1 MTQEQEQNQIRAI
14 NQICSLIA
22 GGRDARETDILKDR
36 PLQRV
41 EKCLELASREQGE
54 TASNPNNDAEKFRK
68 IKQVSRKIDALGS
81 LLVWAKLVEEQMQD
95 RAAVAENAF
104 FHDEYYEQTEKFKL

>member
-1 MTQEQEQNQIRAI
+1 MFSIMKFCGEQKRTDWLPQHRIQKVEEFKPMTQEQEQHQIRAI

-41 EKCLELASREQGE
+41 EKCLELASLEQG
-54 TASNPNNDAEKFRK
+54 
-68 IKQVSRKIDALGS
+68 
-81 LLVWAKLVEEQMQD
+81 
-95 RAAVAENAF
+95 
-104 FHDEYYEQTEKFKL
+104 

>member
-54 TASNPNNDAEKFRK
+54 TASDPNNDAEKFRK
-68 IKQVSRKIDALGS
+68 IVNSLKQALQYIALTQS
-81 LLVWAKLVEEQMQD
+81 LQKYAKMQ
-95 RAAVAENAF
+95 
-104 FHDEYYEQTEKFKL
+104 K

>member
-41 EKCLELASREQGE
+41 EKCLELASLEQGE
-54 TASNPNNDAEKFRK
+54 TASGHNDGDKFKK
-68 IKQVSRKIDALGS
+68 IKQISRKIDALGS
-81 LLVWAKLVEEQMQD
+81 LLVLAKLVEEQMQD

-104 FHDEYYEQTEKFKL
+104 FHDEYFEQTEKFKL

>member
-1 MTQEQEQNQIRAI
+1 MTQKQEQTQIRAI

-36 PLQRV
+36 PFQRV

-54 TASNPNNDAEKFRK
+54 TASGQNDDGEKFKK
-68 IKQVSRKIDALGS
+68 IKQISRKIDALGS
-81 LLVWAKLVEEQMQD
+81 LLVLAKLVEEQMQD
-95 RAAVAENAF
+95 RAAIAENAF
-104 FHDEYYEQTEKFKL
+104 LHDEYYEQTEKFKL